1 MVAAPTHKILRVGI
15 IQGGKIIEE
24 RHLKKKGDVTI
35 GQDAR
40 NTFVV
45 PASNLPSSFSVFEL
59 KNGQYSLGFTEA
71 MDGRVRLGSADVD
84 FASLRSQGLAKKR
97 GNVFVLPLN
106 DTAKGKVSLGEVTL
120 LFQFVN
126 PPPEPAKPELPP
138 TIRGSVWQSMDQ
150 VFFVILSASLFFHFS
165 GATFIAC
172 QPMPEERELS
182 LDELPDR
189 FAKVMM
195 PVKIDPPKQQEAAKT
210 GTDEKKDDKKDAKK
224 DDSKDAKNAA
234 PVDAAAHKAAV
245 AKTVSSKG
253 LLKILG
259 AAGGGGAGAFEDVL
273 GSGTGSA
280 DIAGALAGAGGVG
293 VATAD
298 SVGAGG
304 PKGGGSGST
313 ASIGDLGTSGGGNVN
328 LGTKA
333 EVKISGRV
341 QDAAPEVDSADVD
354 RQALARYVKQR
365 MMAIQNCYE
374 RELKRN
380 PSLKGKVVVR
390 FAITPAGRS
399 AEIEI
404 EENTLANDAV
414 ASCIRTVIR
423 TWVFPFKP
431 ASDVT
436 VAYPFVFTP
445 AS

>member
-1 MVAAPTHKILRVGI
+1 MAAAQSLKILRIGV

-24 RHLKKKGDVTI
+24 RHLKKRVDVTI

-45 PASNLPSSFSVFEL
+45 PASNLPASFPVFEL
-59 KNGQYSLGFTEA
+59 KNGQYYLGFTEA
-71 MDGRVRLGSADVD
+71 MDGRVRLGSADLD

-97 GNVFVLPLN
+97 GNVYLLPLN
-106 DTAKGKVSLGEVTL
+106 DAAKGKIQVGEVTL

-150 VFFVILSASLFFHFS
+150 VFFVILTTSLVLHFS

-172 QPMPEERELS
+172 QPKPEEHELA

-195 PVKIDPPKQQEAAKT
+195 PVKIEAPPKQEVAQAGGEDK
-210 GTDEKKDDKKDAKK
+210 EVKKEESAKK
-224 DDSKDAKNAA
+224 ADKASGPADQAA
-234 PVDAAAHKAAV
+234 RKAAM
-245 AKTVSSKG
+245 AKTVASKG

-259 AAGGGGAGAFEDVL
+259 SAGGSGGGAFEDVL
-273 GSGTGSA
+273 GSGTGSG

-293 VATAD
+293 VATSD
-298 SVGAGG
+298 SVGGGG

-313 ASIGDLGTSGGGNVN
+313 ASIGDLGTSGGGAVN
-328 LGTKA
+328 LGTKS

-341 QDAAPEVDSADVD
+341 QDQAPEVDSSDVD
-354 RQALARYVKQR
+354 REALARYVKQR
-365 MMAIQNCYE
+365 KSAIQNCYE

-380 PSLKGKVVVR
+380 PSLRGKVVVR
-390 FAITPAGRS
+390 FSITPSGRAS
-399 AEIEI
+399 DIEI
-404 EENTLANDAV
+404 EENTLGNDAV
-414 ASCIRTVIR
+414 ASCVRTVIR
-423 TWVFPFKP
+423 TWSFPFKP
-431 ASDVT
+431 SSDVT
-436 VAYPFVFTP
+436 VAYPFVFSP